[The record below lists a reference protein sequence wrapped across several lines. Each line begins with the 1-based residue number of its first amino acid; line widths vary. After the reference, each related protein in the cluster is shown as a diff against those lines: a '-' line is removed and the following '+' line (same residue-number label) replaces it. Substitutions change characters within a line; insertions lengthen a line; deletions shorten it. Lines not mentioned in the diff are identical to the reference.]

1 MTFTTQIKEEITK
14 DFQNVPEELTAVC
27 TYLHFNSAIQ
37 NDTLSVTIINA
48 SVARWVFKN
57 LKEIYNID
65 IKLTTRTMKRFKVR
79 NLYILEIKE
88 KLDTIIA
95 DIKGTLEN
103 IITESDEE
111 KRAFLKGVF
120 LSCGSINDPKKNQY
134 HLEFLVKEEKDANII
149 NDVLLSLKLKSK
161 ILKREREYMI
171 YIKSSENI
179 ADFIKSL
186 GAVNSL
192 FYFEDIRIYKDHKN
206 MVNRLNN
213 CEQANMEKTLKS
225 SKIVLDN
232 IKYLEDNDLFNLLDD
247 KSKEILNYKK
257 KYPDTSLGQLAEI
270 ISLETGKSITKSGIN
285 HHMRKLNELVS
296 KHQNKK

>member
-1 MTFTTQIKEEITK
+1 MTYTTQIKEEITK

-27 TYLHFNSAIQ
+27 TYLHFNSALQ
-37 NDTLSVTIINA
+37 NNILSVTIINA

-103 IITESDEE
+103 ITTESDEE
-111 KRAFLKGVF
+111 KKAFLKGVF

>member
-1 MTFTTQIKEEITK
+1 MTYTTQIKEEITK

-27 TYLHFNSAIQ
+27 TYLHFNSALQ
-37 NDTLSVTIINA
+37 NNILSVTIINA

-111 KRAFLKGVF
+111 KRAFLKGIF

-134 HLEFLVKEEKDANII
+134 HLEFLVKEEKDANTI

>member
-95 DIKGTLEN
+95 DIEGTLEN
-103 IITESDEE
+103 IKYESNEA

-134 HLEFLVKEEKDANII
+134 HLEFLVKEEKDANTI

-285 HHMRKLNELVS
+285 HHMRKLNELVN
-296 KHQNKK
+296 KHQNAK

>member
-1 MTFTTQIKEEITK
+1 MTYTTQIKEEITK

-37 NDTLSVTIINA
+37 NNILSVTIINA

-103 IITESDEE
+103 ITTESDEE
-111 KRAFLKGVF
+111 KKAFLKGVF

-296 KHQNKK
+296 KHQNRK

>member
-95 DIKGTLEN
+95 DIEGTLEN
-103 IITESDEE
+103 IKSESTEA

-134 HLEFLVKEEKDANII
+134 HLEFLVKEEKDANTI

>member
-27 TYLHFNSAIQ
+27 TYLHFNSALQ

-88 KLDTIIA
+88 KLDIIIA
-95 DIKGTLEN
+95 DIEGTLEN
-103 IITESDEE
+103 IKSESNEA
-111 KRAFLKGVF
+111 KRAFLNGVF

-134 HLEFLVKEEKDANII
+134 HLEFLVKEEKDANTI

-285 HHMRKLNELVS
+285 HHMRKLNELVN
-296 KHQNKK
+296 KHQNAK

>member
-27 TYLHFNSAIQ
+27 TYLHFNSALQ

-57 LKEIYNID
+57 LKKIYNID

-95 DIKGTLEN
+95 DIEGTLEN
-103 IITESDEE
+103 ITTESDEE
-111 KRAFLKGVF
+111 KKAFLKGVF

-285 HHMRKLNELVS
+285 HHMRKLNELVN
-296 KHQNKK
+296 KHQNAK